1 MFRFEETDWLY
12 VLGAIPFLIA
22 AFLLALRWRK
32 KLLERFGDYTTVLR
46 LVPDMSR
53 FKHTFKF
60 VLLMVGLTLLIIA
73 MANPQWSSKREKV
86 TRKSID
92 LYLALDISRSMLAM
106 DITPSRLERA
116 TRFAQTLVEN
126 FKGERMGAIIFAG
139 NAYIQVP
146 LTIDYA
152 ALNLFLASANP
163 DLAPTQGTA
172 ISEAI
177 DLAER
182 SFGADNKSH
191 KVLII
196 ISDGENHD
204 EEALQSASTAAD
216 NGLIIFTIG
225 AGTSEGSF
233 IPVTYNGRSDFLRD
247 DTGNPV
253 KSVLNEALLQE
264 LAQTGK
270 GNYYNLLSDPEAIV
284 QSLKEKIEQV
294 EKRDFEQRVFSDYES
309 YFQYFLALALLFF
322 CLEFVIAYSKN
333 NLERKDIFKV

>member
-12 VLGAIPFLIA
+12 VLGAIPFLVA
-22 AFLLALRWRK
+22 SFLLALRWRK
-32 KLLERFGDYTTVLR
+32 KLLAKFGDYSTVIR
-46 LVPDMSR
+46 LVPDLSR
-53 FKHTFKF
+53 FKHAFKF
-60 VLLMVGLTLLIIA
+60 ALLMVGLTLLIIA

-106 DITPSRLERA
+106 DITPSRIDRA
-116 TRFAQTLVEN
+116 TRFAQTIVDN
-126 FKGERMGAIIFAG
+126 FKGERMGFIIFAG
-139 NAYIQVP
+139 NAYVQVP

-152 ALNLFLASANP
+152 ALKLFLTSANP

-172 ISEAI
+172 ISDAI

-182 SFGADNKSH
+182 SFGPENKSH

-204 EEALQSASTAAD
+204 EEALESAKTAAD
-216 NGLIIFTIG
+216 NGLIVFTIG
-225 AGTSEGSF
+225 AGTPEGSF
-233 IPVTYNGRSDFLRD
+233 IPITYNGRSDFLRD
-247 DTGNPV
+247 ETGNPV
-253 KSVLNEALLQE
+253 KSALNEDLLKE
-264 LAQTGK
+264 LAQIGK

-284 QSLKEKIEQV
+284 QSLKENVEQM

-309 YFQYFLALALLFF
+309 YFQYFMAVALLFF
-322 CLEFVIAYSKN
+322 FIEFIIAYSKN

>member
-12 VLGAIPFLIA
+12 VLGAIPFLVA
-22 AFLLALRWRK
+22 SFLLALRWRK
-32 KLLERFGDYTTVLR
+32 KLLEKFGDYPTVIR
-46 LVPDMSR
+46 LVPDLSR

-60 VLLMVGLTLLIIA
+60 VLLMTGLTLLIIA

-106 DITPSRLERA
+106 DITPSRLDRA
-116 TRFAQTLVEN
+116 TRFAQTIVDN
-126 FKGERMGAIIFAG
+126 FKGERMGFIIFAG
-139 NAYIQVP
+139 NAYVQVP

-152 ALNLFLASANP
+152 ALKLFLTSANP

-172 ISEAI
+172 ISDAI

-182 SFGADNKSH
+182 SFGPENKSH

-204 EEALQSASTAAD
+204 EEALESARTAAD
-216 NGLIIFTIG
+216 NGLIVFTIG
-225 AGTSEGSF
+225 AGTPEGSF
-233 IPVTYNGRSDFLRD
+233 IPITYNGRSDFLRD
-247 DTGNPV
+247 ETGNPV
-253 KSVLNEALLQE
+253 KSALNEDLLKE
-264 LAQTGK
+264 LAQIGK

-284 QSLKEKIEQV
+284 QSLRANVEQM

-309 YFQYFLALALLFF
+309 YFQYFLAIALLFF
-322 CLEFVIAYSKN
+322 VVEFMIAYSKN